1 MNRFGRSAVL
11 AVAALVALVAAIAAS
26 ATTAKS
32 DRSTSPTAGA
42 AVTNY
47 VAYTKGK
54 RGKADPKKS
63 KVYIGWVNQQGGQV
77 VIGGLATAGAE
88 LAVKYVNDVLG
99 GVGGHPVA
107 LVECFIKSNE

>member
-11 AVAALVALVAAIAAS
+11 AGAALLALVAAIAAS

-32 DRSTSPTAGA
+32 DRSTAPTAGA

-47 VAYTKGK
+47 VSYVHGK

-63 KVYIGWVNQQGGQV
+63 KVYIGKGPDKETV
-77 VIGGLATAGAE
+77 VIEASTSESPQRHDRLKDRLAERHNVT
-88 LAVKYVNDVLG
+88 
-99 GVGGHPVA
+99 
-107 LVECFIKSNE
+107 F